1 MVGPDGSF
9 LAREILAGC
18 YKQRSFGVVWHS
30 GMGVTTQP
38 QNPGF
43 GPQCAG
49 GFPGPASGW
58 PGGPLHPTQKS
69 RLGVCPTRSTP
80 GPGGASGTA
89 RAVMGQPRIC
99 HERDVWHSGMGVTT
113 QPQNPGF
120 EPQFR
125 HKCWAN
131 PAVPAAISKVA
142 AVVCCCSNGW
152 S

>member
-1 MVGPDGSF
+1 
-9 LAREILAGC
+9 
-18 YKQRSFGVVWHS
+18 
-30 GMGVTTQP
+30 MGNLLNNNTSSSSNFETSSSLLNLFQTLQYVLPHQW
-38 QNPGF
+38 G
-43 GPQCAG
+43 
-49 GFPGPASGW
+49 
-58 PGGPLHPTQKS
+58 
-69 RLGVCPTRSTP
+69 
-80 GPGGASGTA
+80 
-89 RAVMGQPRIC
+89 
-99 HERDVWHSGMGVTT
+99 DVWHCGMGVTT

>member
-1 MVGPDGSF
+1 MSVLKDNLKSVCMIQKFGKKNNHNTIKVLMSMGKQECTVKFVYAVNIMITVTTHILLEVG
-9 LAREILAGC
+9 E
-18 YKQRSFGVVWHS
+18 VWH
-30 GMGVTTQP
+30 G
-38 QNPGF
+38 
-43 GPQCAG
+43 
-49 GFPGPASGW
+49 
-58 PGGPLHPTQKS
+58 
-69 RLGVCPTRSTP
+69 
-80 GPGGASGTA
+80 
-89 RAVMGQPRIC
+89 
-99 HERDVWHSGMGVTT
+99 GMGVTT